1 VNAAQALGVWSFRV
15 AATVH
20 ALLLCA
26 QPVLAGLFLAGDFGK
41 LSIHATL
48 AGLVILACMVQ
59 FVAAVL
65 VWRPGMR
72 SPWPIAI
79 TAAMFVAEGIQTG
92 AGYERNLGLHVP
104 LGVTVVA
111 TGVALAV
118 WGWRRPRRSAGPA
131 APPPGLVSTP
141 QGWTRIPEGWAA
153 TPRGWVQLPAR
164 PGPGTSEGEP

>member
-1 VNAAQALGVWSFRV
+1 MTAAEALGVWSFRV
-15 AATVH
+15 AATIH

-26 QPVLAGLFLAGDFGK
+26 QPVLAGLFLSGDFGK
-41 LSIHATL
+41 LSMHATL
-48 AGLVILACMVQ
+48 AGIVILACMLL

-65 VWRPGMR
+65 VWRPGRR

-79 TAAMFVAEGIQTG
+79 TGALFLAEGIQTG

-118 WGWRRPRRSAGPA
+118 WAWRPRRTRRPA
-131 APPPGLVSTP
+131 APPPPRWV
-141 QGWTRIPEGWAA
+141 Q
-153 TPRGWVQLPAR
+153 TPRGWVQVPPVAGGDR
-164 PGPGTSEGEP
+164 